1 MPKKSW
7 NITDETVYSLVS
19 KDTQTFNMNIYTYVT
34 AISMKPKL
42 YAIGVYHN
50 TKTLENLFQ
59 NELCVLQILG
69 KSHFIVVKHL
79 GYKRGKAINKMNLLQ
94 KKELLMPWNEF
105 DILKNC
111 AAVMLLKKKT
121 DMDVAGDHQLFIF
134 EVLQQKVFNLEYLS
148 LNDLRAKK
156 IIRI

>member
-1 MPKKSW
+1 MPKKPW
-7 NITDETVYSLVS
+7 NITDETIYSLVT
-19 KDTQTFNMNIYTYVT
+19 KDVEICNMNICTYVT

-59 NELCVLQILG
+59 HEYCVLQMLAKPNIN
-69 KSHFIVVKHL
+69 VVKHL
-79 GYKRGKAINKMNLLQ
+79 GYKSGKAINKMKLLQ
-94 KKELLMPWNEF
+94 KKDLLMLWNEF
-105 DILKNC
+105 DVLKNC
-111 AAVMLLKKKT
+111 AATMLLKKKKNI
-121 DMDVAGDHQLFIF
+121 DVAGDHQLFIF
-134 EVLQQKVFNLEYLS
+134 EVVQHKIFSLDYLS